1 MTGVSSAGMLP
12 MGAAMAYVKT
22 RRNDASVT
30 AYLKSIEDRAR
41 RADAKRI
48 ASMMRKATGATP
60 RMWGSSIVGY
70 GSYHYRYESGR
81 EGEWILTGFSARK
94 QSLVVYVM
102 PGFRTFTALM
112 KRLGHYKTGK
122 SCLYIKSLDDVDSK
136 ILQTI
141 IERSVKLMR
150 KRYETE

>member
-1 MTGVSSAGMLP
+1 
-12 MGAAMAYVKT
+12 MAYVKT

>member
-1 MTGVSSAGMLP
+1 MLP

-22 RRNDASVT
+22 RKNDASVT
-30 AYLKSIEDRAR
+30 AYLKSIEDRR
-41 RADAKRI
+41 KRADAKKV
-48 ASMMRKATGATP
+48 AAMMRKATGETP

-81 EGEWILTGFSARK
+81 EGEWMLTGFCARR
-94 QSLVVYVM
+94 QSLVVYIM
-102 PGFRTFTALM
+102 SGFRAFTALM
-112 KRLGHYKTGK
+112 KRLGNYKTGK
-122 SCLYIKSLDDVDSK
+122 SCLYIKSLDDVDTR

-141 IERSVKLMR
+141 IDRSVKLMR

>member
-1 MTGVSSAGMLP
+1 
-12 MGAAMAYVKT
+12 
-22 RRNDASVT
+22 
-30 AYLKSIEDRAR
+30 
-41 RADAKRI
+41 
-48 ASMMRKATGATP
+48 
-60 RMWGSSIVGY
+60 MWGSSIVGY